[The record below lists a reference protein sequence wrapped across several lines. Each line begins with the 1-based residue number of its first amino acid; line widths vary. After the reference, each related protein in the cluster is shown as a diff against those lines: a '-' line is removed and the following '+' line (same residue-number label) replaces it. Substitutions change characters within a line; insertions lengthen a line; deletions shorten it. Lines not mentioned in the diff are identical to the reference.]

1 MISRRSRQRDASRL
15 QRSAVLSMATT
26 TAHAVGKRSGSL
38 DSALKRARVGESS
51 RGRARENV
59 LCFLA
64 RVGPRAPYSSRSSA
78 P

>member
-15 QRSAVLSMATT
+15 QRSVVLS
-26 TAHAVGKRSGSL
+26 TAPSRICDRSGSL
-38 DSALKRARVGESS
+38 DWALKRARVGESS

-64 RVGPRAPYSSRSSA
+64 RVGPRAPCSLRSSA